1 MRLSRLKSWS
11 ITLLR
16 RNRNLAIT
24 LSALVVLFAA
34 FITIHPRGLS
44 TYVLT
49 IWFNQGTLLGL
60 AAIAQFFVVLVRGVD
75 LSVGPVVALTNV
87 AASYLLVGSPGAIAF
102 GALIVVMI
110 GASCGLANGVAVVYG
125 RVQPIV
131 TTLATGS
138 MISGLA
144 LLLRPTPGGSIDEN
158 LSDALTYDIYGV
170 PTSALLLFGILVA
183 LIIPLRH
190 SLLGLTLYATGSAES
205 SAHMT
210 GVRVD
215 RVKLAAYTASG
226 VFSALAGL
234 YVSMVTLT
242 GDPAIGP
249 AYTLNSIAAV
259 VLGGIL
265 LTGGVGSPLG
275 AVAGALI
282 LKTISSLMFFSG
294 LPPLAQPFFEGLVL
308 AAAITLGALGVFRI
322 RNRLELFQS

>member
-1 MRLSRLKSWS
+1 MS
-11 ITLLR
+11 LLR
-16 RNRNLAIT
+16 RNRSLAIT
-24 LSALVVLFAA
+24 ITALVVLFAI
-34 FITIHPRGLS
+34 FIGIHPRGFS

-75 LSVGPVVALTNV
+75 LSVGPIIALTNV
-87 AASYLLVGSPGAIAF
+87 AASYLLIGSPGGIALGIVAVLALGAI
-102 GALIVVMI
+102 
-110 GASCGLANGVAVVYG
+110 CGLVNGIAVVYG
-125 RVQPIV
+125 RIQPIV
-131 TTLATGS
+131 TTLATGG
-138 MISGLA
+138 MMSGFA
-144 LLLRPTPGGSIDEN
+144 LMLRPTPGGSIDEN

-170 PTSALLLFGILVA
+170 PTSALLLGVA
-183 LIIPLRH
+183 LLVLNIPLRR
-190 SLLGLTLYATGSAES
+190 SLLGLTMYAIGSSEQA
-205 SAHMT
+205 AAMT

-215 RVKLAAYTASG
+215 RVKLAAYGASG
-226 VFSALAGL
+226 IFSALAGL

-259 VLGGIL
+259 VLGGIAL
-265 LTGGVGSPLG
+265 SGGVGSPVG

-308 AAAITLGALGVFRI
+308 AVAIALGALGVFRI
-322 RNRLELFQS
+322 RNQLELFR